1 MDKQVGPDEGQP
13 RRAARER
20 AFRRYAHIN
29 KQLLTELYYEQRLST
44 VTIARQLGVC
54 RNVIWE
60 YMEMY
65 GLERRRPGE
74 AGAMMSRRHHL
85 DEAYFAQVAPEDDDK
100 VYIAGFIL
108 GDGTLIDRGSSK
120 RLQIGLADDD
130 GDLLE
135 QIATRLGDRS
145 LVKRNIKPR
154 TGAEQPKALL
164 RIDST
169 RLVNDLIALG
179 IPLGKKSGNEP
190 FIQFP
195 TDRLTWNFLR
205 GVFDADGH
213 IRVYE
218 RAGDVKGVRYGPYRR
233 ARWSI
238 TCGLPF
244 VTGVRDFLITR
255 GFALSDKCLQ
265 DKQGTGLIEVANQ
278 QTIRRIGSAMYQY
291 GSLWLLRKKRIF
303 EMLA

>member
-1 MDKQVGPDEGQP
+1 V
-13 RRAARER
+13 
-20 AFRRYAHIN
+20 
-29 KQLLTELYYEQRLST
+29 ST

-65 GLERRRPGE
+65 GLERRRPGA
-74 AGAMMSRRHHL
+74 AGALKSRRHHL
-85 DEAYFAQVAPEDDDK
+85 DEGYFAELGSEDDDK
-100 VYIAGFIL
+100 AYIAGFIL
-108 GDGTLIDRGSSK
+108 GDGTLIDRGSAK
-120 RLQIGLADDD
+120 RLQIGVADED
-130 GDLLE
+130 GDLLD
-135 QIATRLGDRS
+135 QIATRLGDPS
-145 LVKRNIKPR
+145 LVKRNIEPR
-154 TGAEQPKALL
+154 TNAEQPKALL

-169 RLVNDLIALG
+169 RLVNDLVALG
-179 IPLGKKSGNEP
+179 IPLGRKSGNEP
-190 FIQFP
+190 FIRFP
-195 TDRLTWNFLR
+195 TDRLTWCFLR

-218 RAGDVKGVRYGPYRR
+218 RTGVVKGVRYGPYRR

-244 VTGVRDFLITR
+244 VTGLRDFLVAR

-265 DKQGTGLIEVANQ
+265 HKQGTGLIEVSHQ
-278 QTIRRIGSAMYQY
+278 ETICRIGAAMYQY
-291 GSLWLLRKKRIF
+291 GSLWLLRKKCIF

>member
-1 MDKQVGPDEGQP
+1 MDKQVGSDEGQP

-44 VTIARQLGVC
+44 VDIARQLGVC

-65 GLERRRPGE
+65 GLERRSAGH
-74 AGAMMSRRHHL
+74 AGALKSRCHHL
-85 DEAYFAQVAPEDDDK
+85 DEAFFARINAEDDDK
-100 VYIAGFIL
+100 AYIVGFIL
-108 GDGTLIDRGSSK
+108 GDGTLIDRRCSK
-120 RLQIGLADDD
+120 RLQIGIADDD

-135 QIATRLGDRS
+135 QMAVRLGDAT
-145 LVKRNIKPR
+145 LVRRNIQPR
-154 TGAEQPKALL
+154 TPAERPKALL

-169 RLVNDLIALG
+169 RLVDDLIALG
-179 IPLGKKSGNEP
+179 LPLGKKSGNEP
-190 FIQFP
+190 FLIFP
-195 TDRLTWNFLR
+195 TDRLAWNFLR

-218 RAGDVKGVRYGPYRR
+218 RSGMVNGTLYGPYQR

-238 TCGLPF
+238 TCGVPF
-244 VTGVRDFLITR
+244 VSGLRDFLLAR
-255 GFALSDKCLQ
+255 GFELSAKCIQ
-265 DKQGTGLIEVANQ
+265 PKQGTGLIEIADQ
-278 QTIRRIGSAMYQY
+278 HTIRRIGAAMYQY
-291 GSLWLLRKKRIF
+291 GSLWLLRKKHIF
-303 EMLA
+303 DMLV